1 MDGLQYSTV
10 AILISLV
17 LSVALA
23 MLPVVLARAKLPGRM
38 VVSGGNSAVISAA
51 CHAVLPTIPAERQ
64 YPLDDSKD
72 GDNYGT
78 LIEDVATGRLKWG
91 EVPLPPPQSDLSS
104 GGTGQIVGHLAFG
117 TEDQNVTEPAAGR
130 WYAAPCINRL
140 ASRR

>member
-1 MDGLQYSTV
+1 MDGLQYSAV

-51 CHAVLPTIPAERQ
+51 CHAVLSTVPEEGQ
-64 YPLDDSKD
+64 YPLDGSKD
-72 GDNYGT
+72 AGSYGT
-78 LIEDVATGRLKWG
+78 LEDVATGRLKWG

-117 TEDQNVTEPAAGR
+117 TEDQNVTEPVEGR
-130 WYAAPCINRL
+130 WYAAPCINRW

>member
-1 MDGLQYSTV
+1 MEGLQYSTV

-51 CHAVLPTIPAERQ
+51 CHAVLSTVPAEGQ

-72 GDNYGT
+72 GDSHGT
-78 LIEDVATGRLKWG
+78 LEDVATGRLK
-91 EVPLPPPQSDLSS
+91 
-104 GGTGQIVGHLAFG
+104 
-117 TEDQNVTEPAAGR
+117 
-130 WYAAPCINRL
+130 
-140 ASRR
+140 